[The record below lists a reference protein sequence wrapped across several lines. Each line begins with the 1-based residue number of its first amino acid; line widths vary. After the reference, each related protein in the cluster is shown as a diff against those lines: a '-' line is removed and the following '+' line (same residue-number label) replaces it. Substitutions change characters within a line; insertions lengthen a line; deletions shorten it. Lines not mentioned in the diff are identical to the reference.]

1 MEDAW
6 ISGYAN
12 YKISG
17 TVSTNGISKVS
28 NLIDS
33 SNRTWRVKL
42 IQDTFS
48 VENADRILQIPL
60 ATMEHD
66 DMLVRKGESLGEFT
80 ETEALGNRSLTKHLS
95 SSEWRPLENHMVP
108 INFDAAF
115 SQQHFRSTSGLVFRN
130 ERGEV
135 IVSKSILTNRIA
147 SPFAAEAFACSQ
159 AVRLGMGVDAVEIER
174 DALAVIKKCHS
185 NVEDK

>member
-6 ISGYAN
+6 IPGYAN
-12 YKISG
+12 YKI
-17 TVSTNGISKVS
+17 N
-28 NLIDS
+28 
-33 SNRTWRVKL
+33 
-42 IQDTFS
+42 
-48 VENADRILQIPL
+48 RILQIPL
-60 ATMEHD
+60 ATIEHD
-66 DMLVRKGESLGEFT
+66 DMLVWKGESLGEFT
-80 ETEALGNRSLTKHLS
+80 VRSAYKLLLDSPTGEFGWAVHLPADSVKIAVTVRLDTEAEALSNKSLTKQLS

-130 ERGEV
+130 EKGEV

-147 SPFAAEAFACSQ
+147 FSFAAEAFACSQ

-174 DALAVIKKCHS
+174 DAL
-185 NVEDK
+185 

>member
-6 ISGYAN
+6 IPGYAN

-17 TVSTNGISKVS
+17 TVSANGISEVS

-48 VENADRILQIPL
+48 MENADRILQIPL

-80 ETEALGNRSLTKHLS
+80 GEFGWAVRLPAVSVKIAVAVRLDTVAIL
-95 SSEWRPLENHMVP
+95 
-108 INFDAAF
+108 
-115 SQQHFRSTSGLVFRN
+115 STSGLVFRN
-130 ERGEV
+130 ESGEV

-159 AVRLGMGVDAVEIER
+159 AVRLGMGVDAVGIER